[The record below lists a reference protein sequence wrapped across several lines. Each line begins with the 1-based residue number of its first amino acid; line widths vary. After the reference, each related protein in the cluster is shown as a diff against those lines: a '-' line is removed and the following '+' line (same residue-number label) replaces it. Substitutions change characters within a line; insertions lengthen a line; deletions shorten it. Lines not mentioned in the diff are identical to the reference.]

1 MRTMRSNPRLVIAL
15 IAVGSILLIAGS
27 IIGAV
32 SQAGLYLVLA
42 EGVVGIYGLGY
53 VVYLYRKLGRSGHS
67 GD

>member
-1 MRTMRSNPRLVIAL
+1 M
-15 IAVGSILLIAGS
+15 GSILLIAGS